1 MLISKKKR
9 ELFKLT
15 TLPSSPRQWQEK
27 ERKPIEKVQGY
38 LLKHIP
44 KIKQMGQ
51 LHYRPLDKESM
62 HTQSCLSLGALDILE
77 AKARDRPLKTSQRL
91 VRPTLYTR
99 ACKELA

>member
-38 LLKHIP
+38 LLKLIP

-51 LHYRPLDKESM
+51 LHYRPLDKQSM
-62 HTQSCLSLGALDILE
+62 HTQSYLSLGAFDILE
-77 AKARDRPLKTSQRL
+77 AKARDISALKNIAKVS
-91 VRPTLYTR
+91 
-99 ACKELA
+99 

>member
-1 MLISKKKR
+1 
-9 ELFKLT
+9 
-15 TLPSSPRQWQEK
+15 
-27 ERKPIEKVQGY
+27 
-38 LLKHIP
+38 
-44 KIKQMGQ
+44 MGQ